1 MASINYRTPGVYVEE
16 VPSGARPIQA
26 VGTRTAGFI
35 GKAPRKELNPKTAVP
50 VNNWTEFK
58 RKFAGPTAAELKALE
73 DAQVDLAAKRRQK
86 AAQTEID
93 AALTAV
99 ETARK
104 AVNAEH
110 TNTDLSHA
118 VYGFFLNGGSRCY
131 VVNIQDDTTI
141 DDGLKELAKI
151 DEIAIVAAPGF
162 ATKAAYIALRD
173 HCDSLKDR
181 VGILDGPKT
190 LGDNEIMQLSG
201 ETVTS
206 AAWEMPNPSENGQ
219 LTLYTPWLTVSNP
232 DAGGNPPTINV
243 PPSGHVAGIWART
256 DATRGVHK
264 APANEA
270 VRGAIGLERQI
281 THEEQGGINANGVN
295 CIRNFTRDG
304 ILVWGART
312 LTKEPAF
319 RYLNVRRLFNMI
331 EESIAEGTRWIVFE
345 PNDRPLWQAIRR
357 DLTAFLMG
365 YWRDGALMGSTPEE
379 AFFVRCDEETNP
391 IESIN
396 EGRVVIEV
404 GLAPVKPAE
413 FVIFRI
419 SQYEAGTDV
428 EISGG

>member
-35 GKAPRKELNPKTAVP
+35 GKAPRKELNPNTAVP

-58 RKFAGPTAAELKALE
+58 RKFAGPTAAELDALE
-73 DAQVDLAAKRRQK
+73 KAQTELAAKRLNK
-86 AAQTEID
+86 ANKTEIN
-93 AALTAV
+93 AAEAAV
-99 ETARK
+99 KTARS
-104 AVNAEH
+104 AVTKEH
-110 TNTDLSHA
+110 ASTDLSHA

-131 VVNIQDDTTI
+131 VVNIQDSTTI
-141 DDGLKELAKI
+141 DKGLQELAKI

-162 ATKAAYIALRD
+162 TSKPAYTAIRD

-181 VGILDGPKT
+181 VGILDGPKI
-190 LGDNEIMQLSG
+190 LGDNDIIHLSG
-201 ETVTS
+201 QNKVNGAIWDMPDPS
-206 AAWEMPNPSENGQ
+206 ATGQ
-219 LTLYTPWLTVSNP
+219 ITLYTPWLTVTNP
-232 DAGGNPPTINV
+232 DADGTINV

-264 APANEA
+264 APANEI

-281 THEEQGGINANGVN
+281 THEEQGGMNANGVN

-312 LTKEPAF
+312 LTNEPAF

-365 YWRDGALMGSTPEE
+365 YWRDGALMGATPEQ

-396 EGRVVIEV
+396 EGRVVIEI

-419 SQYEAGTDV
+419 SQYQAGTDV
-428 EISGG
+428 EVSGG